1 MKQHKSTSKDNQL
14 LSEMYGQIGGMTIQS
29 TGNAEGA
36 ADQLAQDDGF
46 NSPEEAAEGA
56 ADPVKFTLQ
65 GVGGMHGQSL
75 VGDGESF
82 DSLEEVCKAAGISI
96 QDCITGDWEDI
107 SGDGNKEFQVDED
120 NVIVMHAAAEDGEH
134 HNQPHPEDE
143 ASKYM

>member
-1 MKQHKSTSKDNQL
+1 
-14 LSEMYGQIGGMTIQS
+14 
-29 TGNAEGA
+29 
-36 ADQLAQDDGF
+36 
-46 NSPEEAAEGA
+46 SPEEAAEGA

-96 QDCITGDWEDI
+96 QDCITGDWDDI

-143 ASKYM
+143 ASTTTGTSVVPTTGLEATGAVGSVTVD